1 MKPNIDY
8 TLYLVTDR
16 DLMSTP
22 TLEEAVKQAII
33 GGCTLVQLREK
44 DTDSRNFYCT
54 ALQVK
59 KITSKY
65 NIPFIINDRLDIALA
80 VDADG
85 VHIGQSDLP
94 ASVVRRIIGPD
105 KILGVSTSTLQ
116 QALQA
121 KADGADY
128 LGVGAMFTTSTKL
141 NAASVKL
148 ETLEEIKKQTAL
160 PVVAIGGINA
170 ATLPQLKGSS
180 IDGIAVVSAI
190 IASNDI
196 TNASRQMK
204 ELFLQCKNS

>member
-22 TLEEAVKQAII
+22 TLEEAVEQAIT

-59 KITSKY
+59 KITHKY

-85 VHIGQSDLP
+85 VHIGHSDLP

-105 KILGVSTSTLQ
+105 KILGVSTSTLE

-148 ETLEEIKKQTAL
+148 ETLEKIKEQTAL